1 MKDFVFHN
9 PTKIVFGKDKVLE
22 IGKEI
27 KSAGYN
33 KVLLAYGQSS
43 IKKTGTYDK
52 VVSSLNKENI
62 KYVELSGIKPNPIF
76 SKVLEGIEIC
86 KKENIET
93 ILAVGGGSVVD
104 SVKAIAGGVFF
115 DGDFWQVFQRK
126 ARVEKALPVF
136 VVLTLSATGSEM
148 NPSTV
153 VTNEQGREKFYFTST
168 AVYPKVSILDPVL
181 QFSLPD
187 YQTSAGASDIIAH
200 IFELYFCGEEE
211 TELQDE
217 FSEGIT
223 RTVIHFTPILLE
235 KPDDYHARAQMIL
248 SALFALNGVN
258 GIGREP
264 GDWSSHMLE
273 HALSGIHPEIAH
285 GAGLAIIFPAWLK
298 YMMPYVEKKIT
309 RFSKKIWGIDNPDAG
324 IQRLKEWFGS
334 IGLEASFKDFGI
346 KEDEIPILTEM
357 SVRMSPF
364 GSLKTLDA
372 RDVETIFSYC
382 F

>member
-22 IGKEI
+22 VGKEI

-33 KVLLAYGQSS
+33 KVLLAYGQGS
-43 IKKTGTYDK
+43 IKNTGTYDK
-52 VVSSLNKENI
+52 VVTSLSKENI
-62 KYVELSGIKPNPIF
+62 QYVELSGIRPNPVF

-86 KKENIET
+86 KKEGVGA

-126 ARVEKALPVF
+126 ARVEKALPIF

-153 VTNEQGREKFYFTST
+153 VTNEDTREKFYFTST
-168 AVYPKVSILDPVL
+168 AVYPRVSILDPVL
-181 QFSLPD
+181 QFTLPN

-217 FSEGIT
+217 FSEGIL
-223 RTVIHFTPILLE
+223 RTVISFTPTLI
-235 KPDDYHARAQMIL
+235 KNPDDYHARAQVIL

-273 HALSGIHPEIAH
+273 HSLSGIHPEIAH

-298 YMMPYVEKKIT
+298 YMMPYAEKKIT
-309 RFSKKIWGIDNPDAG
+309 RFSQKIWGIDNPEAG
-324 IQRLKEWFGS
+324 IQRLKEWFIS
-334 IGLEASFKDFGI
+334 IGLETSFKGFGV
-346 KEDEIPILTEM
+346 KEEEIPVLAEM
-357 SVRMSPF
+357 SMRMSPL

-372 RDVETIFSYC
+372 KDVETIFFYC

>member
-1 MKDFVFHN
+1 MKNFVFHN

-27 KSAGYN
+27 KFAGYK
-33 KVLLAYGQSS
+33 KVLLVYGQGS
-43 IKKTGTYDK
+43 IKKIDTYDK
-52 VVSSLNKENI
+52 VITSLQKENI
-62 KYVELSGIKPNPIF
+62 QYVELSGIKPNPVF

-86 KKENIET
+86 KRENIEA

-126 ARVEKALPVF
+126 ARVKKALPIF

-153 VTNEQGREKFYFTST
+153 ITNETTREKFYFTST

-181 QFSLPD
+181 QFTLPN
-187 YQTSAGASDIIAH
+187 YQTSAAASDIIAH
-200 IFELYFCGEEE
+200 IFELYFCGEDE

-217 FSEGIT
+217 FSEGIL
-223 RTVIHFTPILLE
+223 RTVISFTPMLLE
-235 KPDDYHARAQMIL
+235 KPDDYHARAQIML
-248 SALFALNGVN
+248 SALFALNGIN
-258 GIGREP
+258 GIGRES
-264 GDWSSHMLE
+264 GDWSAHMLE
-273 HALSGIHPEIAH
+273 HSLSGIHPEIAH

-298 YMMPYVEKKIT
+298 YMMPYIEKKVI
-309 RFSKKIWGIDNPDAG
+309 RFSQKIWEMDSPDAG
-324 IQRLKEWFGS
+324 IRNLKEWFNS
-334 IGLEASFKDFGI
+334 IGLESSFKNFGI
-346 KEDEIPILTEM
+346 EKKEIPIFTEM
-357 SVRMSPF
+357 AMRMSPL
-364 GSLKTLDA
+364 GSLKPLTA
-372 RDVETIFSYC
+372 KDVETIFSNC

>member
-1 MKDFVFHN
+1 MKAFVLHN
-9 PTKIVFGKDKVLE
+9 PTKIVFGRDKVFE

-27 KSAGYN
+27 KSAGYLQI
-33 KVLLAYGQSS
+33 LLAYGQGS

-52 VVSSLNKENI
+52 VVASLNKENI
-62 KYVELSGIKPNPIF
+62 KYAELSGIKPNPVF
-76 SKVLEGIEIC
+76 SKVIEGIEIC
-86 KKENIET
+86 RKEHIEA

-115 DGDFWQVFQRK
+115 GGDFWQVFQHK
-126 ARVEKALPVF
+126 ARVEEALPIF

-148 NPSTV
+148 NPSAV
-153 VTNEQGREKFYFTST
+153 VTNERTREKFFFTST

-181 QFSLPD
+181 QFSLPN
-187 YQTSAGASDIIAH
+187 YQTAAGVSDIIAH

-217 FSEGIT
+217 FSEGIL
-223 RTVIHFTPILLE
+223 RTVLYFTPILLQR
-235 KPDDYHARAQMIL
+235 PNDYRARTQIIL

-264 GDWSSHMLE
+264 GDWSTHMLE
-273 HALSGIHPEIAH
+273 HALSGIYPEVAH

-298 YMMPYVEKKIT
+298 YMMPYIEKKIT
-309 RFSKKIWGIDNPDAG
+309 RFSQRMWGIDNPLKG
-324 IQRLKEWFGS
+324 IQKLKDWFSS
-334 IGLEASFKDFGI
+334 IGLETSLKEFGI
-346 KEDEIPILTEM
+346 REKEISVLTEM
-357 SVRMSPF
+357 TMRMSPL
-364 GSLKTLDA
+364 GSVKVLNGD
-372 RDVETIFSYC
+372 DVETIFSYC